1 MKGVLAYDYTA
12 YKLYKDFAR
21 FTFPHVQHHG
31 STAGGEFNDNKQ
43 LHSYIEPSSKQ
54 INKLSKSPSAK
65 RSSSNLMSPDLR
77 IHNYVHDTCTFLL
90 AEDEYTGEGVGVGQ
104 DLTEREKFFRTL
116 EGLVI
121 RPTARLRFPHLTRR
135 RIGLTVV
142 GDGKTSL
149 FKRSAGR
156 GRTNTYQISCSKA
169 DARWDGSK
177 ADRPTDASTWAPEL
191 RREIRAGGRHEGGLK
206 AEDAR

>member
-1 MKGVLAYDYTA
+1 MGKLEHETIIGSGQQDSREAKNISYQQMCKNAYQTQQG
-12 YKLYKDFAR
+12 
-21 FTFPHVQHHG
+21 T
-31 STAGGEFNDNKQ
+31 
-43 LHSYIEPSSKQ
+43 
-54 INKLSKSPSAK
+54 
-65 RSSSNLMSPDLR
+65 
-77 IHNYVHDTCTFLL
+77 
-90 AEDEYTGEGVGVGQ
+90 EDEYTGEGVGVGQ

-177 ADRPTDASTWAPEL
+177 ADRPTDTSTWAPEL